1 MVWVLEGTDGGH
13 FAGKLLWLQPGKI
26 FRLGRPSATNQ
37 VDIPV
42 EHKTVSKAHLE
53 ITIAVPNEGDVS
65 QPSKRSEIT
74 VTDLSSKFGTRL
86 DESEVTGRT
95 VKLEGLIHV
104 LHVGKCHEDLRMRW
118 IPIVFCPSGLK
129 SPETKALQQRLQPY
143 DIKVAKE
150 YNAETTHIL
159 TAKRNT
165 GKVLRA
171 LIDGKYVVSPT
182 YIDVILE
189 SIPSIIVDFNLPNPL
204 NYLPSAVEDQDSLF
218 SPDNFAPRPERKS
231 VFHNSTFIFCDKR
244 QHGLLSEAIEA
255 GQGRSLFYDLG
266 NTATAKDLAAFANK
280 HAKGVIVSPVGAED
294 KIQLAEEAAKI
305 ICQATIT
312 QDKFLDAVLTGDAS
326 ILVRPMEVENT
337 GFGAQRRGGTINTED
352 SRVPETIAEAPV
364 SHSSRG
370 KRDAPLGT
378 DSHAAQVQI
387 VETLPRHTIT
397 RADKEQAA
405 NDTEASNVVV
415 STIPQT
421 LPPADAPVD
430 DPDSAP
436 ASRPTSQEGGPV
448 NKRVRTRLTTKPS
461 DILDDLF
468 SFKPPLTQRTGTSAA
483 SQRTT
488 GATQSKAAAA
498 ESQRA
503 PLNDDIFG
511 LSQMSRTLA
520 GQAASQP
527 APSQSIANTPM
538 PHKRSRPVAEEEEE
552 DYDIAPAA
560 TALKRRKLEQE
571 LREAA
576 TQSSATP
583 QLQAAPSQAVP
594 ETQDAASGKSK
605 KRKADDK
612 PDDMILAVARE
623 AKRKKEA
630 AAENEKED
638 LLQSIKDME
647 GLRNMGTVEY
657 FKIDPTR
664 LGGDQWR
671 RGERSSRWKP
681 EWDGRP
687 NYKKFRR
694 AERVTPT
701 GPTSFV
707 RMVEHKSKDFGIG
720 DGYWMAGEAP
730 RAAKSAVRSSAAR
743 SQKQASPAGDY
754 NSMQDD
760 TQFSYRRST
769 SRNTQALSA
778 DSGPS
783 TITKKPPL
791 FMPQDSDKEDS
802 DDEDDLKFKFKKR

>member
-13 FAGKLLWLQPGKI
+13 FAGKLLWLQPGKT

-53 ITIAVPNEGDVS
+53 ITIAVSNEGDVS
-65 QPSKRSEIT
+65 QPFKRSEIT
-74 VTDLSSKFGTRL
+74 VTDLNSKFGTRL
-86 DESEVTGRT
+86 DDSEITGRT
-95 VKLEGLIHV
+95 VKLEGRRHV
-104 LHVGKCHEDLRMRW
+104 LHIGKCYENLRMRW

-129 SPETKALQQRLQPY
+129 SPETKVLQQRLQPY
-143 DIKVAKE
+143 DIKVTKE

-189 SIPSIIVDFNLPNPL
+189 SISSMAVDFNLPNPL
-204 NYLPSAVEDQDSLF
+204 NYLPSAAEELDSLF
-218 SPDNFAPRPERKS
+218 SPDNFAPQPERRS

-266 NTATAKDLAAFANK
+266 NNATAKDLAAFANK

-326 ILVRPMEVENT
+326 ILVRPMEVEKT
-337 GFGAQRRGGTINTED
+337 GFGAQRRDGTINTED

-370 KRDAPLGT
+370 KRGAPLGT

-387 VETLPRHTIT
+387 VETLPGHTIT
-397 RADKEQAA
+397 RSDKEQAA

-415 STIPQT
+415 SSIPQT

-448 NKRVRTRLTTKPS
+448 SKRVRTRLTTKPS

-468 SFKPPLTQRTGTSAA
+468 SFKPPLTQRTGTMAA

-488 GATQSKAAAA
+488 GAAQSKAASA
-498 ESQRA
+498 ESQHVH
-503 PLNDDIFG
+503 LNDDIFG
-511 LSQMSRTLA
+511 LSQMSRAPA

-538 PHKRSRPVAEEEEE
+538 PRKRSRPVAEEEEE

-583 QLQAAPSQAVP
+583 QVQAAPQAVS

-612 PDDMILAVARE
+612 PEDVILAAARE

-638 LLQSIKDME
+638 LLQSIKDMK

-657 FKIDPTR
+657 FKIDPSR
-664 LGGDQWR
+664 PGGDQSR
-671 RGERSSRWKP
+671 RGGRSSRWKP

-694 AERVTPT
+694 AERVTLT
-701 GPTSFV
+701 GPTSFI
-707 RMVEHKSKDFGIG
+707 RMVEHKAKDFGIG
-720 DGYWMAGEAP
+720 NGYWMAGEES

-743 SQKQASPAGDY
+743 SQRQASPAEDY
-754 NSMQDD
+754 NTMQDD

-783 TITKKPPL
+783 TIAKKPPL
-791 FMPQDSDKEDS
+791 FMPQDSDKEDG